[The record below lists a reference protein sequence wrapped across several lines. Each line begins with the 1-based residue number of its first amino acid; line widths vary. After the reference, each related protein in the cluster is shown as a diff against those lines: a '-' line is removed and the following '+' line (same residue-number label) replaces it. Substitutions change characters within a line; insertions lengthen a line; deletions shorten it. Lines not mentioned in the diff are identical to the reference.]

1 MRKIF
6 LLFVLLIPF
15 FLSAAERPQPY
26 KIVSFK
32 SRSTQSDIRLCATLN
47 RYFINSTP
55 RVMKEYIQVVPASD
69 FGLEAS
75 YDTLCITGL
84 KPRTR
89 YSVTFAQDLP
99 IGKQHLD
106 KEYRFEQ
113 ETGDYRPSF
122 RFKESGYIIP
132 AKGEISTPLES
143 RNLQK
148 VAVNL
153 YRINQNNL
161 MQSINQYGLR
171 ESLAKY
177 ELNDIKDE
185 SGYLLWEK
193 RLTIRSVLNKKVV
206 TAIPIGSAL
215 KERKPGVYI
224 LAVAPI
230 GKDGEADWYS
240 AQTQWFMVS
249 DIGIFAEK
257 GEEKLRV
264 YTKHIGDASAYS
276 GVKLELISKNN
287 EVLATTTTKN
297 GYASFKSP
305 LLNGK
310 DALAARAIYAY
321 GKGGDFTVLDLER
334 PKLDLSDRGDSG
346 RKAPH
351 GFDAFIYSNRGIFK
365 PKSTIPFHLL
375 VTRENGKRAKNLTFS
390 AKLVDSKEKSV
401 AVEKVV
407 TDSFGHAEGSF
418 RLPNKTGYYR
428 ILLYANNKEPIGK
441 LGFLVEDFIPPK
453 IEVNVKS
460 RPELIKPFQK
470 VELTLQAQYLTG
482 DFLAN
487 PKVDYSVSL
496 ASSKVL
502 EKKYKGYR
510 FGKAD
515 EKHFRQ
521 FIYDAS
527 EVGDSNGTVTLP
539 ILIDRV
545 AESSL
550 PLVASIKVHVLEPGG
565 RGIERYFAI
574 PYLNQEGYIG
584 IKPKFPNDAIDLG
597 ATPAFDIL
605 YLKSFKPAAKKLK
618 WRLILEEPHWNWRS
632 SGENGWEYYVTYED
646 IKVLKKGDIAVQEH
660 PTPLQLEKLDWGS
673 YRLELI
679 SDEGVVSSYRFSSGY
694 EEGASKVSPDRLPIK
709 LNKQQFTP
717 GEELKAEI
725 QTKFS
730 GPVIVQI
737 ASNRILATKEL
748 QAVANKPLHVNFKI
762 KKKWGASLYLLA
774 TAFRA
779 QSAKLGANRAVG
791 LAHLRVVNPKNRI
804 DIAIEHPKRIHS
816 KTTLQL
822 HIHSKSAKTTETKI
836 TVAAVDKGV
845 LNLTHYEVPDPYS
858 YFFGQKRLGVE
869 LHDVYSELIKPAGEH
884 AEFDVGA
891 GDMEEDENNPIA
903 TNKRSIVALMSKVIS
918 LDKEGNGEVAF
929 TIPDYQGALEIMG
942 VAWSKKGV
950 GSSSSEVIVKDPISL
965 ELYMPRFLSVG
976 DKATIL
982 AQVRFDKSVP
992 NGRYLLK
999 IKADESVVIEPKEFS
1014 FDLAAKRELRL
1025 PLHIKALQNK
1035 DANITLEVVSG
1046 EKLLA
1051 SRTVALATRMPFIK
1065 TYARSVG
1072 VIDSGALVDF
1082 KSVIDPKKWSNL
1094 GNFNLKISSTPLLAV
1109 ETLKKS
1115 LKDYCCRCGEQ
1126 TTSRGFAFINDPKER
1141 SIVAESIERLYE
1153 LQKYDGGFSLWGGS
1167 EASQWVSSY
1176 ILDFLTRARD
1186 AGFEVSQKR
1195 VEDGLRYLQQHLSRW
1210 SKDSNKVDA
1219 DLYALYVLARNKHIV
1234 ISDINYHL
1242 QDPNGVIKTS
1252 SGWAYLAATL
1262 NLLGE
1267 KEQAKKLFAKAKERL
1282 YQSGDFYSNFGG
1294 SLRNKALLV
1303 VLESEAGLKAMAQ
1316 PLFIDLAFDTKER
1329 KYLSTQEMSILIR
1342 AQKAMDIP
1350 SSAMHIRV
1358 DGKEFNGK
1366 EFVEH
1371 YSSINKLPNIEN
1383 LGTASLWYR
1392 LSFVASPNPKGYSV
1406 GDNHGFT
1413 IQKEL
1418 FTLDGKRVDP
1428 NNIPQGERI
1437 VVVISGVVEDRA
1449 IHHPLILDLLP
1460 SGFEI
1465 ENPNISG
1472 YDETEGLKWLGEKS
1486 ATVKQAYRDDR
1497 YIAAL
1502 QEDSIGKFKVAYTVR
1517 AVTKGEFAYA
1527 PTLIEAMYK
1536 PYYRALSINKSDT
1549 VIIKDKKDIIT
1560 PSEQNSTTSS
1570 ESNQTT
1576 GLTSSDYKKA
1586 FTTPLGDLKK
1596 YSTLELYYLRNGIF
1610 AQAGLNF
1617 DKSNPALERLFSHF
1631 SWYKPKFESASLVYS
1646 MLTPLQKNNVQN
1658 LLKEEKRRLGG
1669 LVFADFYRVRS
1680 RELPASF
1687 LKRYTKP
1694 QLRILRNSLI
1704 ARYGYI
1710 FKDKR
1715 LQQIFENLPWYKPN
1729 PHASTSEIIDH
1740 LMSPIERKNLDTI
1753 LQVEKTLQ

>member
-6 LLFVLLIPF
+6 LLFILFISF
-15 FLSAAERPQPY
+15 FLTAAEVSQPY

-32 SRSTQSDIRLCATLN
+32 SRSTQNDIELCATLN
-47 RYFINSTP
+47 RYFINSNT
-55 RVMKEYIQVVPASD
+55 REIKEYIQVVPESD
-69 FGLEAS
+69 FGLNAS

-89 YSVTFAQDLP
+89 YSVTFAKELP

-106 KEYRFEQ
+106 KSYSFTL
-113 ETGDYRPSF
+113 ETGDYAPSF
-122 RFKESGYIIP
+122 SFKESGYIIP

-143 RNLQK
+143 RNLQR
-148 VAVNL
+148 VVVSL
-153 YRINQNNL
+153 YRINRNNL

-177 ELNDIKDE
+177 ELNDIKEE
-185 SGYLLWEK
+185 SGYLLWQK
-193 RLTIRSVLNKKVV
+193 HLTIRSVPNKKVV

-215 KERKPGVYI
+215 KKRKPGVYI

-230 GKDGEADWYS
+230 GKDGKADWYS
-240 AQTQWFMVS
+240 AKTQWFMVS

-257 GEEKLRV
+257 GEEKLRIF
-264 YTKHIGDASAYS
+264 TKHLSDASAYS

-297 GYASFKSP
+297 GYASFKSA

-310 DALAARAIYAY
+310 DALAARALYAY
-321 GKGGDFTVLDLER
+321 GEGGDFTVLDLER
-334 PKLDLSDRGDSG
+334 PKLDLSDRGDRG

-351 GFDAFIYSNRGIFK
+351 GFDAFLYSNRGIFK
-365 PKSTIPFHLL
+365 PKSVIPFHIL
-375 VTRENGKRAKNLTFS
+375 VNKENGKRAKNLTFS
-390 AKLVDSKEKSV
+390 VKLLDSKEKSV
-401 AVEKVV
+401 AVKKIV
-407 TDSFGHAEGSF
+407 TDNFGHAQGSF
-418 RLPNKTGYYR
+418 RLPNKTGHYT
-428 ILLYANNKEPIGK
+428 ILLYANSREAIGK

-453 IEVNVKS
+453 IEVKVKS
-460 RPELIKPFQK
+460 RPEMIKPFQK
-470 VELTLQAQYLTG
+470 ASLILQAQYLTG

-487 PKVDYSVSL
+487 PKVDYSISL
-496 ASSKVL
+496 ASSKTL
-502 EKKYKGYR
+502 LKKYKGYH

-527 EVGDSNGTVTLP
+527 AVGDSNGTVALP
-539 ILIDRV
+539 ILIDRI
-545 AESSL
+545 ARTSL
-550 PLVASIKVHVLEPGG
+550 PLAAAVKVHVLEPGG
-565 RGIERYFAI
+565 RGVERYFAI

-584 IKPKFPNDAIDLG
+584 IKPKFSNDAIDLG
-597 ATPAFDIL
+597 AQAAFDIL

-646 IKVLKKGDIAVQEH
+646 IKVLKKGDIAVKEH

-673 YRLELI
+673 YRLEL
-679 SDEGVVSSYRFSSGY
+679 SSEDGAVSSYRFSSGY
-694 EEGASKVSPDRLPIK
+694 EEGASKVSPDRLPVK
-709 LNKQQFTP
+709 LNKQQFSP
-717 GEELKAEI
+717 GEVMKAEI

-748 QAVANKPLHVNFKI
+748 QAVANKPLHVSFKI
-762 KKKWGASLYLLA
+762 KKEWGASLYLLA
-774 TAFRA
+774 VAFRA

-791 LAHLRVVNPKNRI
+791 LAHLRVVDPKNRI

-822 HIHSKSAKTTETKI
+822 HIYSKAAKAMETKV

-845 LNLTHYEVPDPYS
+845 LNLTHYKVPDPYS

-903 TNKRSIVALMSKVIS
+903 ANKRSVVALMSKVIS
-918 LDKEGNGEVAF
+918 LDKEGNGELTFA
-929 TIPDYQGALEIMG
+929 IPDYQGALEIMG
-942 VAWSKKGV
+942 VAWSKRGV
-950 GSSSSEVIVKDPISL
+950 GSSSSEVIVKDPVSL
-965 ELYMPRFLSVG
+965 ELYMPRFLSIG
-976 DKATIL
+976 DRATIL
-982 AQVRFDKSVP
+982 AQVRFDTNVSK
-992 NGRYLLK
+992 GKYLLK
-999 IKADESVVIEPKEFS
+999 IRGDEALAIEPKEFS
-1014 FDLAAKRELRL
+1014 FALSQKREFRL
-1025 PLHIKALQNK
+1025 PLHIKALKNQE
-1035 DANITLEVVSG
+1035 ANITLEVLSKGKV
-1046 EKLLA
+1046 LA
-1051 SRTVALATRMPFIK
+1051 SRTFALATRLPFIK
-1065 TYARSVG
+1065 THVRSVG
-1072 VIDSGALVDF
+1072 VIDSGALLDL
-1082 KSVIDPKKWSNL
+1082 KGAINLKKWSYP
-1094 GNFNLKISSTPLLAV
+1094 GSFSLKISSTPLLGVAA
-1109 ETLKKS
+1109 LKKS
-1115 LKDYCCRCGEQ
+1115 LKEYCCRCGEQ
-1126 TTSRGFAFINDPKER
+1126 TTSRGFAFLGDPKER
-1141 SIVAESIERLYE
+1141 TIVKESIERLYD
-1153 LQKYDGGFSLWGGS
+1153 LQKYDGGFALWES
-1167 EASQWVSSY
+1167 NEASQWVSSY

-1186 AGFEVSQKR
+1186 AGYKVSQER
-1195 VEDGLRYLQQHLSRW
+1195 IDAGLRYLQQHLSRW
-1210 SKDSNKVDA
+1210 SKDPDRVDA

-1242 QDPNGVIKTS
+1242 QNPNDTIKRAS
-1252 SGWAYLAATL
+1252 SWAYLAATL

-1267 KEQAKKLFAKAKERL
+1267 KEQARKLFEKSKENL
-1282 YQSGDFYSNFGG
+1282 YQSGDYYSNFGG
-1294 SLRNKALLV
+1294 SLRNKALLI
-1303 VLESEAGLKAMAQ
+1303 VLESEAGFRAMAQ
-1316 PLFIDLAFDTKER
+1316 PLYIDLAFDAKER
-1329 KYLSTQEMSILIR
+1329 RYLSTQEMSTLIR
-1342 AQKAMDIP
+1342 AQRAIDIP
-1350 SSAMHIRV
+1350 SSTMDIRV
-1358 DGKEFNGK
+1358 DGKAFSGK
-1366 EFVEH
+1366 EFVEY
-1371 YSSINKLPNIEN
+1371 YSDITKLPEVEN
-1383 LGTASLWYR
+1383 LGGSSLWYR
-1392 LSFVASPNPKGYSV
+1392 LSFVASPNPKEYSAS
-1406 GDNHGFT
+1406 DNRGFT

-1428 NNIPQGERI
+1428 RNIPQGERI
-1437 VVVISGVVEDRA
+1437 VVVISGVVENRA
-1449 IHHPLILDLLP
+1449 IRHPLILDLLP

-1465 ENPNISG
+1465 ENPTISG
-1472 YDETEGLKWLGEKS
+1472 FDETEGLKWLGEKS
-1486 ATVKQAYRDDR
+1486 ATEKQAYRDDR

-1502 QEDSIGKFKVAYTVR
+1502 QAGSVGKFKVAYIAR

-1536 PYYRALSINKSDT
+1536 PYYRALSLNKSDR
-1549 VIIKDKKDIIT
+1549 VIIKDKKDIIAA
-1560 PSEQNSTTSS
+1560 SDHNSTASS
-1570 ESNQTT
+1570 ENNQTM
-1576 GLTSSDYKKA
+1576 GLSSSDYKKA

-1617 DKSNPALERLFSHF
+1617 AQSNPALHRLFSRF
-1631 SWYKPKFESASLVYS
+1631 LWYKPRLESASRVYS
-1646 MLTPLQKNNVQN
+1646 MLTPLQQKNIQH
-1658 LLKEEKRRLGG
+1658 LLQEEKRRLGG
-1669 LVFADFYRVRS
+1669 LVLADFYRVRNK
-1680 RELPASF
+1680 ELPAAF
-1687 LKRYTKP
+1687 LQRYTKP